1 MQLDTKTVVAIV
13 VAAAQLVKELAPLVQ
28 QGQDVFSSEDET
40 KIKSALADI
49 QEANDT
55 LFPDVQKELRGE

>member
-28 QGQDVFSSEDET
+28 QGQDVFSSDDET
-40 KIKSALADI
+40 KIKGALADI